1 MANAGTDKYM
11 RMLCTEGCLICYH
24 YLCWR
29 AFERFHKASHPE
41 FNWKARANASG
52 PSAPDETCLTLLMR

>member
-1 MANAGTDKYM
+1 MRVHAMANAGTDKYM
-11 RMLCTEGCLICYH
+11 RMLCTEGCMICYH

-41 FNWKARANASG
+41 FSWKAR
-52 PSAPDETCLTLLMR
+52 T